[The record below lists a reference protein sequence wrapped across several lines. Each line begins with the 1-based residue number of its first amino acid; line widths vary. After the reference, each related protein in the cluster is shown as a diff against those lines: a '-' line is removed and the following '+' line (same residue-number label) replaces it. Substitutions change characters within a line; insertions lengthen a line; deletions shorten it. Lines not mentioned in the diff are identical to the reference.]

1 MGMRINREETLVVR
15 LAIYAASFDPV
26 TNGHVDV
33 ATRAARLFDE
43 LVVAAFHATSKANR
57 LFTTEER
64 VEMLQISL
72 KHLPNVRVESY
83 TGLTAYYALEVGAT
97 AIVRGLRTVSDFEW
111 ELQLTQN
118 YRMLAPDLEVC
129 CLMTSPNNSFMSSS
143 MVKEIARFGGDISQM
158 VPPHVAER
166 LYTAYGVTKY
176 KQKDEG

>member
-1 MGMRINREETLVVR
+1 MT

-64 VEMLQISL
+64 IEMLQTSL

-83 TGLTAYYALEVGAT
+83 TGLTAHHAIDIGAKV
-97 AIVRGLRTVSDFEW
+97 IVRGLRTVSDFEW
-111 ELQLTQN
+111 ELQLAQN
-118 YRMLAPDLEVC
+118 YRHLAPNLEIA
-129 CLMTSPNNSFMSSS
+129 CLMTSQNYSFMSSS
-143 MVKEIARFGGDISQM
+143 MVKEIAKWGGDVSQM
-158 VPPHVAER
+158 VPPHVKAR
-166 LYTAYGVTKY
+166 LYERYGRT
-176 KQKDEG
+176 DT

>member
-1 MGMRINREETLVVR
+1 VR
-15 LAIYAASFDPV
+15 LALYAASFDPV

-57 LFTTEER
+57 LFSTEER
-64 VEMLQISL
+64 IEMLSESL

-83 TGLTAYYALEVGAT
+83 TGLTAHYALEIGAV

-143 MVKEIARFGGDISQM
+143 MVKEIARFGGDITKM
-158 VPPHVAER
+158 VPPLVAQR
-166 LYTAYGVTKY
+166 LYAAYGITNYGY
-176 KQKDEG
+176 KKEG